1 MQIMILKQNLKKDSK
16 EILVNNIFR
25 KLLILIF
32 LTNCSFNQN
41 SKFWTNN
48 TIKPEKIRQTEQIK
62 EIFKKKSVN
71 NSEFNPSLKIS
82 LNPKIKNVFY
92 NNLDNNKGR
101 INYKGNFKNISK
113 FKFSKIKNFD
123 QYDPELS
130 FENEN
135 IIFFDNKGSILKFNN
150 KSKLIWK
157 KNYYKKSEKKQ
168 NPILFF
174 ANNKKILIVTDNIA
188 KYYALDINTGE
199 LLWSKNNTAPFNSQI
214 KIFKDKFYVI
224 DFTNT
229 LRAYSIKDGKEIWSI
244 GTEKSF
250 IRSQMKLS
258 LVIIDKIIYF
268 NNSLG
273 DISAVDIEEV
283 QLLWQIPT
291 QSSLIYEDSFFLKTS
306 EIVSDQKSLYLSN
319 NKNEFFSIDINSG
332 MTNWKQEIN
341 SNLLP
346 ILVENYIF
354 TITLEGYFT
363 IIDKYTGNIIR
374 STDIFKNFS
383 LKKRKKI
390 KPTGFIVGNN
400 NIYITTSNGKLLVA
414 DIMTGITL
422 NLIKI
427 DNEKISRPSILNQ
440 SLYIIKNNS
449 IIKMD

>member
-1 MQIMILKQNLKKDSK
+1 
-16 EILVNNIFR
+16 
-25 KLLILIF
+25 
-32 LTNCSFNQN
+32 
-41 SKFWTNN
+41 
-48 TIKPEKIRQTEQIK
+48 
-62 EIFKKKSVN
+62 
-71 NSEFNPSLKIS
+71 
-82 LNPKIKNVFY
+82 
-92 NNLDNNKGR
+92 
-101 INYKGNFKNISK
+101 
-113 FKFSKIKNFD
+113 
-123 QYDPELS
+123 
-130 FENEN
+130 
-135 IIFFDNKGSILKFNN
+135 
-150 KSKLIWK
+150 
-157 KNYYKKSEKKQ
+157 
-168 NPILFF
+168 
-174 ANNKKILIVTDNIA
+174 
-188 KYYALDINTGE
+188 
-199 LLWSKNNTAPFNSQI
+199 
-214 KIFKDKFYVI
+214 
-224 DFTNT
+224 
-229 LRAYSIKDGKEIWSI
+229 
-244 GTEKSF
+244 
-250 IRSQMKLS
+250 MKLS
-258 LVIIDKIIYF
+258 LVSIDKIIYF

-306 EIVSDQKSLYLSN
+306 EIVSDQKSLYLSH

-422 NLIKI
+422 NSIKI